1 MLRNKILYLEK
12 LTRVEGLFKRN
23 SYSVSSVF
31 TLRKVN
37 IEVRPDLGRMTRNP
51 HSVSQVITHTFYTS
65 TYIVSADLLQIVS
78 FLWRKKT
85 LKPWS
90 RKCKIFRGSNLKM
103 CVSVLTCRNP
113 PVQQC
118 RTEPAWR
125 CLPPREHPQ
134 CSYRTRWE
142 HIPLGV
148 YPERNWAELP
158 SFPLLHLQP
167 TLA

>member
-78 FLWRKKT
+78 FLWRKK
-85 LKPWS
+85 PWS
-90 RKCKIFRGSNLKM
+90 LEVESVKYSEDQTSKCVCRFSPVVILLSSSVEQSQLDVVFRHGNIHSVVIEHGGNIFPWEFTQSETEQSCRLSHCSISN
-103 CVSVLTCRNP
+103 
-113 PVQQC
+113 Q
-118 RTEPAWR
+118 
-125 CLPPREHPQ
+125 H
-134 CSYRTRWE
+134 
-142 HIPLGV
+142 
-148 YPERNWAELP
+148 
-158 SFPLLHLQP
+158 
-167 TLA
+167 